1 MKRLFDVVASGLGL
15 LVLSPLFL
23 IVAVWIKADF
33 PGPVFYLQVRVG
45 RHNKDFRIFKFRSM
59 RMGVFIPEPAYHVEA
74 FPEQRTDE
82 CLL

>member
-45 RHNKDFRIFKFRSM
+45 RSRFSRFFCKFVLVIERSLTEQLKLLLLNKSEIWSQK
-59 RMGVFIPEPAYHVEA
+59 VH
-74 FPEQRTDE
+74 
-82 CLL
+82 